1 MFSIKNVKKDAMDSI
16 IDLSIVGFI
25 VASIGV
31 AAVGTMIN
39 VSTDNCSVTQ
49 IALWG
54 VVIIMFFLAIVL
66 LFVRVARGKEQ

>member
-39 VSTDNCSVTQ
+39 VSTDNWSVTQ